1 MSGNIPNNPV
11 SSEDSGDTQTMGVR
25 DKAAR
30 GIAYAALLITLLT
43 FLFGDNIAGRAYDKV
58 YPFQQGNK
66 TLIEGIIA
74 VLNVV
79 LAAFVLVDIRFLRP
93 VRTSGENT
101 PASNSYRQ
109 LLWGWQ
115 ALWFTWMLF
124 YGCLAAQWLKFIGDG
139 TSDVLWQISDAL
151 NMVNGFFFYYL
162 FFVLD
167 QPSVPTVEEPNRAKA
182 FRLNCLVTLSTGF
195 ILFIMSATIPQFIK
209 SAGGDGA
216 EKLVLLPKLVPAYIA
231 VGMAF
236 FFGRLDSHY
245 LKLSRVVLAPFYLYA
260 IIQLFWERST
270 FADVSVFS
278 GERVAIFSLALVLKF
293 AVFLTLS
300 NLIGHESFRR
310 YFVIAEEGLKES

>member
-1 MSGNIPNNPV
+1 M
-11 SSEDSGDTQTMGVR
+11 R
-25 DKAAR
+25 DKTAR
-30 GIAYAALLITLLT
+30 NVAFFALSITLLT
-43 FLFGDNIAGRAYDKV
+43 FLFGDNIAGRLYYKV

-74 VLNVV
+74 LLNVG
-79 LAAFVLVDIRFLRP
+79 LAVFVLVDIRFIRP
-93 VRTSGENT
+93 VPRSSENT
-101 PASNSYRQ
+101 PASNSYKQ

-115 ALWFTWMLF
+115 ALWFTWVLF
-124 YGCLAAQWLKFIGDG
+124 YGCLAAQWLKLIGDG
-139 TSDVLWQISDAL
+139 TSDTLWQISDGL

-167 QPSVPTVEEPNRAKA
+167 QPSVPTKEEPNRAKA
-182 FRLNCLVTLSTGF
+182 FRFNWLVTLSIGF
-195 ILFIMSATIPQFIK
+195 ILFIISAAISGLIK
-209 SAGGDGA
+209 SAGRKDV

-245 LKLSRVVLAPFYLYA
+245 LRLPRVILAPFYLYA

-270 FADVSVFS
+270 FVDISIFS
-278 GERVAIFSLALVLKF
+278 GERVAIFSIALVLKF

-300 NLIGHESFRR
+300 NLIGHESFRK
-310 YFVIAEEGLKES
+310 YFVVAEEGLRES